1 MLVLLFCLRDN
12 QEFSKYVKSSQF
24 FSYHILLQ
32 LFLFLTCHYC
42 IFLTFNFM
50 LGYSWLTMLW
60 QFLGHSEG
68 TQPYACIYSLS
79 NLLSIQAAHT
89 LRVYCI
95 LNFVWW
101 EKINKQTN
109 KLCVCVCVCVCVCIF
124 RKRGKIMQVIIQ
136 TLWYTIK
143 WTVEWDSSENF
154 FIMITKW
161 SIYFPYYTISDC
173 RICMYLCICTF
184 EWKWSHF
191 IFISGMQLL
200 DCYSFSGNA
209 IFFQI
214 NWQL

>member
-1 MLVLLFCLRDN
+1 MAVSGAQWRDSAICMYLFTLKLAFHPGCTYTESLLYFEFRLVG
-12 QEFSKYVKSSQF
+12 K
-24 FSYHILLQ
+24 
-32 LFLFLTCHYC
+32 
-42 IFLTFNFM
+42 
-50 LGYSWLTMLW
+50 
-60 QFLGHSEG
+60 
-68 TQPYACIYSLS
+68 
-79 NLLSIQAAHT
+79 
-89 LRVYCI
+89 
-95 LNFVWW
+95 
-101 EKINKQTN
+101 NKQTN
-109 KLCVCVCVCVCVCIF
+109 QQTLCVCVCVCVCIF

-173 RICMYLCICTF
+173 RIYMYLCMCTF

-209 IFFQI
+209 IFFFK
-214 NWQL
+214 